1 MAEDWQG
8 RKRYMDMKREERE
21 DHLRKRVEEILAK
34 MTLREKI
41 ALLSGRDAWRTV
53 AIPRLGLPSLVMTDG
68 PHGVRSTKDPGRIHG
83 PATSFPTGIAMAA
96 SWNPELIERVG
107 MALAEETL
115 AMGCDILLG
124 PCINIVRIPLGGR
137 SFESF
142 GEDPYL
148 AGRLAVAYVRGL
160 QSRGVGASV
169 KHFACNNQETER
181 MRGSSVVDERTL
193 REIYLP
199 AFEAA
204 VKETDPWT
212 VMCSYNKING
222 VYASE
227 HRHLLREILKGEWGF
242 VGAVIS
248 DWGATHS
255 TVPAIEGGL
264 DLEMPGPAKYFGD
277 LLHEAV
283 WLKLVDESVI
293 DESVRRILRLI
304 VLSGRL
310 DEPAARPAG
319 AVNTPEHRALAGEVA
334 EESIVLLKNESGL
347 LPLHRENLGS
357 IAVIGPNARSLL
369 VSGGGSAC
377 LEPPYVV
384 SPWEALVENLGDSVR
399 LEYERGC
406 DNHAGPPIIDGEWLL
421 PPEGQGRGLL
431 GEYFAGAAFSGAPA
445 FTRLDE
451 RFEFWWWGSGPDRE
465 RMDGKE
471 YSVRW
476 RGHLV
481 PPESGLY
488 EFRLEHSGICRFYL
502 GGELASES
510 VRAEAEHFT
519 TTATFRREL
528 EGGRAHP
535 LLIEYLKPASE
546 GNGLLRVFC
555 RRVVTRE
562 EEDEEIARAAALA
575 ARADAAVVCIGMP
588 EGYESEGVDRP
599 GLELPGRQADLV
611 RAVAAA
617 NPRTIVVVNSGA
629 PVAMPWLESVPAVL
643 QAFYPGQEGGRAIAR
658 ILLGEVNPSGKLPVT
673 FPRRLEDTP
682 AFLDCLGGLEVRYGE
697 GIFVGYRYYDRR
709 EIAPLFPF
717 GHGLS
722 YTTFA
727 YGELSAPRQ
736 ARIGETVRLSVRVT
750 NTGPRHGKEVVQVYV
765 RDLES
770 SLPRPPK
777 ELKAFA
783 KVALAPGESKT
794 VEFALDERAF
804 AFYDPHRGR
813 WVVEP
818 GEFELLVGSSSR
830 DIRAKATVELV
841 P

>member
-1 MAEDWQG
+1 MRAMENGIAKEDLLA
-8 RKRYMDMKREERE
+8 RRVEVL
-21 DHLRKRVEEILAK
+21 LRKL
-34 MTLREKI
+34 TLREKI
-41 ALLSGRDAWRTV
+41 ALLSGQDAWRTA
-53 AIPRLGLPSLVMTDG
+53 AIPRLSLPSLVMTDG
-68 PHGVRSTKDPGRIHG
+68 PHGVRSTRDPGRIHG

-204 VKETDPWT
+204 VKEADPWT

-319 AVNTPEHRALAGEVA
+319 AANTPEHQALAGEVA
-334 EESIVLLKNESGL
+334 EESIVLLKNEGDL
-347 LPLHRENLGS
+347 LPLHRENLGC

-488 EFRLEHSGICRFYL
+488 EFRLEHTGICRFHL
-502 GGELASES
+502 GGELDRKDELQHRLLYRQAPLKGSPGEGAMGLAVDGGS
-510 VRAEAEHFT
+510 VKGWAIDGVADGHRILPA
-519 TTATFRREL
+519 RI
-528 EGGRAHP
+528 GRM
-535 LLIEYLKPASE
+535 LKD
-546 GNGLLRVFC
+546 
-555 RRVVTRE
+555 RRVGLISHRLEVDGKGAVGPFAGSSYDPVPGTK
-562 EEDEEIARAAALA
+562 
-575 ARADAAVVCIGMP
+575 RADLADAIPPFVLCKGQRIAYV
-588 EGYESEGVDRP
+588 ES
-599 GLELPGRQADLV
+599 
-611 RAVAAA
+611 
-617 NPRTIVVVNSGA
+617 
-629 PVAMPWLESVPAVL
+629 
-643 QAFYPGQEGGRAIAR
+643 AILKDHD
-658 ILLGEVNPSGKLPVT
+658 IELGEVDGHRVLGPCRQACNDPQRQHDEQQPAFFHGSPPRSRASSTARAKRGSASMRRQRQGWWIRRCSHSNPS
-673 FPRRLEDTP
+673 RRQP
-682 AFLDCLGGLEVRYGE
+682 AGAQGTR
-697 GIFVGYRYYDRR
+697 
-709 EIAPLFPF
+709 P
-717 GHGLS
+717 
-722 YTTFA
+722 
-727 YGELSAPRQ
+727 
-736 ARIGETVRLSVRVT
+736 ET
-750 NTGPRHGKEVVQVYV
+750 
-765 RDLES
+765 
-770 SLPRPPK
+770 
-777 ELKAFA
+777 
-783 KVALAPGESKT
+783 
-794 VEFALDERAF
+794 
-804 AFYDPHRGR
+804 
-813 WVVEP
+813 
-818 GEFELLVGSSSR
+818 
-830 DIRAKATVELV
+830 
-841 P
+841 